1 LNVPSFKAAI
11 GENYILIYEYDLNRM
26 LAAVMVRAGRGS
38 DCPTVEEIG
47 MRQLFRRDAL
57 ALGASGAALTVTGW
71 NTSAFAAAK
80 EAAEQIEKFT
90 GGKTAEK
97 GKVSI
102 ELPEIAENG
111 NTVPLS
117 VTVDAPM
124 TADNYV
130 SEILIVADG
139 NPNPG
144 VATFHLS
151 PLSGK
156 AAASTRIRLAATQ
169 NIIAVAKTSKG
180 EFFTNQK
187 LVKVTIGG
195 CGGRAG
201 NERKGRQTRQ

>member
-1 LNVPSFKAAI
+1 MRRAAAMFRAQRDAQSRQ
-11 GENYILIYEYDLNRM
+11 DL
-26 LAAVMVRAGRGS
+26 
-38 DCPTVEEIG
+38 VEDQS
-47 MRQLFRRDAL
+47 MRQLSRRAAL
-57 ALGASGAALTVTGW
+57 ALGAAGAALGFVG
-71 NTSAFAAAK
+71 S
-80 EAAEQIEKFT
+80 
-90 GGKTAEK
+90 GKAAEK

-124 TADNYV
+124 ANDNYV
-130 SEILIVADG
+130 SDILVVADG

-144 VATFHLS
+144 VATFHFS
-151 PLSGK
+151 PISGK

-187 LVKVTIGG
+187 LVKGTIGG
-195 CGGRAG
+195 CGG
-201 NERKGRQTRQ
+201 

>member
-1 LNVPSFKAAI
+1 MP
-11 GENYILIYEYDLNRM
+11 
-26 LAAVMVRAGRGS
+26 
-38 DCPTVEEIG
+38 
-47 MRQLFRRDAL
+47 QLSRRDAL
-57 ALGASGAALTVTGW
+57 ALGAAGAMLTFIGWDERAL
-71 NTSAFAAAK
+71 AAAK
-80 EAAEQIEKFT
+80 EAADQIAKFT
-90 GGKTAEK
+90 GGKTPEK

-117 VTVDAPM
+117 ISVDAPM

-130 SEILIVADG
+130 SEILVVAEG

-144 VATFHLS
+144 VATFQLS
-151 PLSGK
+151 SLSGK
-156 AAASTRIRLAATQ
+156 AEASTRIRLATTQ

-195 CGGRAG
+195 CGG
-201 NERKGRQTRQ
+201 

>member
-1 LNVPSFKAAI
+1 
-11 GENYILIYEYDLNRM
+11 
-26 LAAVMVRAGRGS
+26 
-38 DCPTVEEIG
+38 
-47 MRQLFRRDAL
+47 MRQLSRRDGLAL
-57 ALGASGAALTVTGW
+57 AASGAALTVTCWSTGA
-71 NTSAFAAAK
+71 SAAAK

-97 GKVSI
+97 GKILI

-151 PLSGK
+151 PLAGK
-156 AAASTRIRLAATQ
+156 AEASTRIRLATTQ

-180 EFFTNQK
+180 EFFTGQK

-195 CGGRAG
+195 CGG
-201 NERKGRQTRQ
+201 